1 MSTLQTARH
10 FRSKTLCD
18 KIKTES
24 SKKIEKEIWSNK
36 PLLCFLVFTVL
47 FGYYLILVPNDT
59 LNDFFQLLPMND
71 QNFRFLLILI
81 TICNFFVAMYTEKE
95 LMPMVSKWWSGKLG
109 SASDDKSEQVKESD
123 SHLNQKEQLVSNRN

>member
-1 MSTLQTARH
+1 MLQTARH

-24 SKKIEKEIWSNK
+24 SKKIEKEIWCNK

-81 TICNFFVAMYTEKE
+81 TICNFFVAMYIEKE
-95 LMPMVSKWWSGKLG
+95 LMLMVSKWWSGKFG

>member
-1 MSTLQTARH
+1 MLQTARH

-95 LMPMVSKWWSGKLG
+95 LMPMVSKWWSGKFG
-109 SASDDKSEQVKESD
+109 SASDDKS
-123 SHLNQKEQLVSNRN
+123 

>member
-1 MSTLQTARH
+1 MLQTARH

-36 PLLCFLVFTVL
+36 SLLCFLVFTVL

-95 LMPMVSKWWSGKLG
+95 LMPMVVSKWWSGKFG

>member
-1 MSTLQTARH
+1 MLQTARH

>member
-1 MSTLQTARH
+1 MLQTARH

-36 PLLCFLVFTVL
+36 PLLFTVL

-95 LMPMVSKWWSGKLG
+95 LMPMVSKWWSGKFG

>member
-1 MSTLQTARH
+1 MLQTARH

-95 LMPMVSKWWSGKLG
+95 QMPMVSKWWSGKFG

>member
-1 MSTLQTARH
+1 MLQTARH

-81 TICNFFVAMYTEKE
+81 TICNFFVAMYIEKE
-95 LMPMVSKWWSGKLG
+95 LMLMVSKWWSGKFG

>member
-1 MSTLQTARH
+1 MLQTARH

-36 PLLCFLVFTVL
+36 PLLCFFVFTVL

-95 LMPMVSKWWSGKLG
+95 LMPMVSKCWRGKFG
-109 SASDDKSEQVKESD
+109 TASDDKSEQVKESD

>member
-1 MSTLQTARH
+1 MLQTARH

-95 LMPMVSKWWSGKLG
+95 LMPMVSKWWSGTFG

>member
-1 MSTLQTARH
+1 MLQTARH

-36 PLLCFLVFTVL
+36 SLLCFLVFTVL

-59 LNDFFQLLPMND
+59 LNDFFQLLPMNA

-95 LMPMVSKWWSGKLG
+95 LMPMVSKWWSGKFG

-123 SHLNQKEQLVSNRN
+123 SHLNQKEPFVSNRN

>member
-1 MSTLQTARH
+1 MLQTARH

-81 TICNFFVAMYTEKE
+81 TICNFFVAMYTEKK
-95 LMPMVSKWWSGKLG
+95 LMPMVSKWWSGKFG